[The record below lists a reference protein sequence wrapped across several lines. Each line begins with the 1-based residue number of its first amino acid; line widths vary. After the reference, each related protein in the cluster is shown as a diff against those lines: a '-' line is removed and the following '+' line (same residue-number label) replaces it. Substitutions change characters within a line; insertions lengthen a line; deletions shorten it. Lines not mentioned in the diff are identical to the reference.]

1 MKIKLLFSF
10 LLLLFFVLSGN
21 SNTCLIT
28 NTNVNFNCKKK
39 DTGKDGILEIIDL
52 GDDSNVFM
60 TANTSVVNHKA

>member
-1 MKIKLLFSF
+1 MKSKLLFSF
-10 LLLLFFVLSGN
+10 LLLLFFVFSGN

-28 NTNVNFNCKKK
+28 STNVNFNCKQK